1 MKSLTAL
8 MVALL
13 PLTASAEPAM
23 TPQQQEDWFNS
34 KSANAV
40 NEGTLTF
47 LSAPPA
53 KPVHQHQNHIRITP
67 GSLASGWVELRQ
79 CHENL
84 DAVPAAQIAF
94 REGTVRKL
102 RVLEARA
109 ITRAWVK
116 GASVQLN
123 GVSHGARLCLAAQTL
138 ALKDSGGGAF
148 TLNNGPYMR
157 KFLDGYYPMQVSLQL
172 EYPPRLLRV
181 IDISPASQPGFQV
194 SKKNAQVNIETL
206 FEGELRIQV
215 QFERVAPAD

>member
-1 MKSLTAL
+1 MNLAAL
-8 MVALL
+8 IVALL
-13 PLTASAEPAM
+13 PLVATAEATM
-23 TPQQQEDWFNS
+23 NQQEQDDWFNS
-34 KSANAV
+34 KGANSV
-40 NEGTLTF
+40 NEGALTF

-84 DAVPAAQIAF
+84 DAVPAAQISF
-94 REGTVRKL
+94 RKGSIRKL

-116 GASVQLN
+116 GASVQLKD
-123 GVSHGARLCLAAQTL
+123 VSPGARLCLAAQTL

-157 KFLDGYYPMQVSLQL
+157 KFLDGYYPMRVSLQL
-172 EYPPRLLRV
+172 EYPAQLLRV

-194 SKKNAQVNIETL
+194 SQKNAQVNIESL

-215 QFERVAPAD
+215 QFERVAPVD